1 MKATLSWS
9 DGTICERSKRRLAE
23 SEPVAQQ
30 QQQQQQQH
38 QQEQTVQTF
47 NNRLIEKCD
56 TIHSRD
62 TNVARREDVYMKI
75 ASREMFNKINQNPFL
90 LGNDY
95 VSDIVMQDQ
104 YMKGSTKETKVPLR
118 GTVSSPSSP

>member
-23 SEPVAQQ
+23 SEPASQQ
-30 QQQQQQQH
+30 QQP
-38 QQEQTVQTF
+38 TVQTF

>member
-9 DGTICERSKRRLAE
+9 DGSICERSKRRLAE
-23 SEPVAQQ
+23 CEPVIQQ
-30 QQQQQQQH
+30 QQQEPSSQSNI
-38 QQEQTVQTF
+38 QTF

-62 TNVARREDVYMKI
+62 TNIARREDVYMKI

-95 VSDIVMQDQ
+95 VSDIVTQDQ
-104 YMKGSTKETKVPLR
+104 YMKGSHLR
-118 GTVSSPSSP
+118 EP

>member
-1 MKATLSWS
+1 MSWS

-23 SEPVAQQ
+23 SEPPVQVQQ
-30 QQQQQQQH
+30 QQQPSPQNPN
-38 QQEQTVQTF
+38 VQTF
-47 NNRLIEKCD
+47 NNRLVEKCD

-62 TNVARREDVYMKI
+62 TNIARREDVYMKI

-95 VSDIVMQDQ
+95 VSDIATQEQ
-104 YMKGSTKETKVPLR
+104 YLKGQPL
-118 GTVSSPSSP
+118 TSSSSGRTT